1 MTTAT
6 LARPWYATNA
16 RNLLETRQ
24 RNLKPVEPVL
34 VSLVGGDFTDIAA
47 TALYV
52 RQDMPT
58 DRMDWRMLV
67 DLDVWLWAGP
77 DAPMEWIADTAWHI
91 AHARPRELLIRFETA
106 AAIHDINLGS
116 GTHRPSFAG
125 LPPEH
130 RFWWLPINLGGTS
143 IGYRV
148 LKALKAKHPPEAL
161 L

>member
-6 LARPWYATNA
+6 IARPWYATNA
-16 RNLLETRQ
+16 RALLEQ
-24 RNLKPVEPVL
+24 RKNNQKPAGPVV
-34 VSLVGGDFTDIAA
+34 VSLVGGNFDDIAD

-67 DLDVWLWAGP
+67 DLEVWLWCGP
-77 DAPMEWIADTAWHI
+77 NAPMEWITETTWRI
-91 AHARPRELLIRFETA
+91 AQARPRELLIRFETA
-106 AAIHDINLGS
+106 TTIHDINLGS
-116 GTHRPSFAG
+116 GTHRPAVAG

-130 RFWWLPINLGGTS
+130 RFWWLPINVGGTA
-143 IGYRV
+143 IGYRI
-148 LKALKAKHPPEAL
+148 LKALKATKPKECL